1 MEERPELSTR
11 LTSGV
16 FRSYYYLKEEL
27 TAFCRASGLRA
38 TGGKPELTERIAWF
52 LDHGEAPEEPAPA
65 RPGRRPAAAGELTP
79 ERRIEPDFVCSE
91 VHRAFF
97 RAQLGR
103 GFSFNVAFQ
112 KWLKANAGRTYGEAV
127 EAYRRIQEEKKRDK
141 TAIGRQFEYNAYIR
155 AFFEANPGRQLDEA
169 IRCWRRK
176 KSLPGHN
183 RYEDADLAAL
193 E

>member
-1 MEERPELSTR
+1 M
-11 LTSGV
+11 
-16 FRSYYYLKEEL
+16 
-27 TAFCRASGLRA
+27 
-38 TGGKPELTERIAWF
+38 
-52 LDHGEAPEEPAPA
+52 
-65 RPGRRPAAAGELTP
+65 
-79 ERRIEPDFVCSE
+79 
-91 VHRAFF
+91 
-97 RAQLGR
+97 
-103 GFSFNVAFQ
+103 AFQ

>member
-38 TGGKPELTERIAWF
+38 TGGKAELTERIAWF

-65 RPGRRPAAAGELTP
+65 RHGRCPAAAGELTP

-112 KWLKANAGRTYGEAV
+112 KWLKANAGRTYGEA
-127 EAYRRIQEEKKRDK
+127 
-141 TAIGRQFEYNAYIR
+141 AIGRQFEYNAYIR
-155 AFFEANPGRQLDEA
+155 AFFEANPGRPLDEA